1 MYERS
6 RLKHQRRHKA
16 FYKAHNQYE
25 GNTMDYKALAVR
37 GLKTFIQGFLAYLS
51 AGVAGIVDTN
61 TLKALLV
68 GAIAAGI
75 SAAMNI
81 VLKPTEAR

>member
-25 GNTMDYKALAVR
+25 GNTMNLKTIRKALVPVGVAGVLS
-37 GLKTFIQGFLAYLS
+37 GLAYL
-51 AGVAGIVDTN
+51 GIAKDMTVQQAVT
-61 TLKALLV
+61 LLV
-68 GAIAAGI
+68 T
-75 SAAMNI
+75 S
-81 VLKPTEAR
+81 VLVYLIPNEG